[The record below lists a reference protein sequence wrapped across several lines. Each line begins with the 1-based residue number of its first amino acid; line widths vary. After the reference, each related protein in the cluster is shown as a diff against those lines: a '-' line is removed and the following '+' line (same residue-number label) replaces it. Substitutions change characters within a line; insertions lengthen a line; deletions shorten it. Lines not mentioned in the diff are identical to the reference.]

1 MQELHDVPQG
11 EMKWADDNP
20 TIAALEFAQKHPEF
34 VIEQPHWLFNES
46 ELTKN
51 VTHWPQ
57 AWLKENR

>member
-1 MQELHDVPQG
+1 
-11 EMKWADDNP
+11 MKWADDNP

-51 VTHWPQ
+51 VTHWPG
-57 AWLKENR
+57 AWVKRLSK